1 MAETVA
7 GMFLEV
13 VGRHGGRPAFRHR
26 VGETIV
32 TYTYAELAERVEALA
47 TALLALGVSRGD
59 RVGLISDNRPEWI
72 VSDLACISLGAPDV
86 PRGSDTT
93 PKEIEYI
100 LGHSGATA
108 TFVEDS
114 RRLGAVLGMRERLP
128 GLRLVVVLDPGFD
141 GELPCDVHR
150 LEDLIEKGRALRAGG
165 DRRLEEVRGNIGPND
180 VATIIYTSGTTG
192 EPKGVMLAHRNLMQ
206 NIKVLPGYFGMTSED
221 LFISLLPPWHIF
233 ERMVEYVA
241 IAAGACQYYSH
252 IRTLAADMAREKPTW
267 MASVPRVWEGIYGR
281 VTANITKEPAAKQ
294 RVFGLLLAAS
304 KRFVFARKVL
314 QGRDAIYAAPSAPAR
329 LARVLGAQATVA
341 LLWPVYAFAQK
352 KFAAIRE
359 RTGGRLRAAVS
370 GGGALPPYV
379 DEFFAAVGITLL
391 EGYGLTETSP
401 VVAARTFDRQVLG
414 TVGLPIPGTEVRIV
428 DEHGRD
434 LPQGQK
440 GIVLCRG
447 DQVMLGYYRRPEET
461 AKVLSPDGWFNTGDL
476 GRLTVRGELALTGR
490 AKETI
495 VLLGGE
501 NVEPTPIE
509 EALKESPY
517 IAQVMVVGQDRKN
530 LGALVV
536 PGFDAVR
543 GWLAARGVA
552 GGTADAEICARE
564 DVRELIKEELR
575 RLLTEERGFKYY
587 ERIPRFALLP
597 REFAVGEEL
606 TQTMKLRR
614 TVITE
619 RYAEEIASL
628 FR

>member
-1 MAETVA
+1 MDPDWA
-7 GMFLEV
+7 G
-13 VGRHGGRPAFRHR
+13 P
-26 VGETIV
+26 T
-32 TYTYAELAERVEALA
+32 
-47 TALLALGVSRGD
+47 TAG
-59 RVGLISDNRPEWI
+59 
-72 VSDLACISLGAPDV
+72 
-86 PRGSDTT
+86 
-93 PKEIEYI
+93 
-100 LGHSGATA
+100 
-108 TFVEDS
+108 
-114 RRLGAVLGMRERLP
+114 
-128 GLRLVVVLDPGFD
+128 
-141 GELPCDVHR
+141 VHR
-150 LEDLIEKGRALRAGG
+150 LADLVERGRILRAGG
-165 DRRLEEVRGNIGPND
+165 DRRLEAARDAVRPDDI
-180 VATIIYTSGTTG
+180 ATIIYTSGTTG

-206 NIKVLPGYFGMTSED
+206 NIRVLPDYFGMTHED

-241 IAAGACQYYSH
+241 IAAGACQYYSN

-281 VTANITKEPAAKQ
+281 VTANIAKEPAAKR

-304 KRFVFARKVL
+304 KSFVFARNVL
-314 QGRDAIYAAPSAPAR
+314 RGRDTVFVAPSAPER
-329 LARVLGAQATVA
+329 LARVLAALARVA
-341 LLWPVYAFAQK
+341 LLWPLYAFAQK

-428 DEHGRD
+428 DEHGLDVPR
-434 LPQGQK
+434 GHK

-461 AKVLSPDGWFNTGDL
+461 ARVLSPDGWFNTGDL

-517 IAQVMVVGQDRKN
+517 IAQVMVVGQDRKH

-543 GWLAARGVA
+543 DWLAGRGAA
-552 GGTADAEICARE
+552 GTPSDDELCARDE
-564 DVRELIKEELR
+564 VHELIKGELR

-587 ERIPRFALLP
+587 ERIPRVALLG

-606 TQTMKLRR
+606 TQTMKMRR
-614 TVITE
+614 NVI
-619 RYAEEIASL
+619 AEEYAAQIDAL

>member
-1 MAETVA
+1 MARTVSEV
-7 GMFLEV
+7 FLEV
-13 VGRHGGRPAFRHR
+13 VDRHGGRPAFRHR
-26 VGETIV
+26 VGESLV
-32 TYTYAELAERVEALA
+32 TYTYRELADRVAALA
-47 TALLALGVSRGD
+47 TALLALGVRRGD

-72 VSDLACISLGAPDV
+72 VADLACVGIGAPDV

-100 LGHSGATA
+100 LGHSEASA
-108 TFVEDS
+108 CFVEDE
-114 RRLGAVLGMRERLP
+114 RRLARVVEMRERLP
-128 GLRLVVVLDPGFD
+128 GLKLIVVLDPAFR

-150 LEDLIEKGRALRAGG
+150 LEDLIEKGRLLRAGG
-165 DRRLEEVRGNIGPND
+165 DRRLEEARAGIGPED
-180 VATIIYTSGTTG
+180 VATVIYTSGTTG

-206 NIKVLPGYFGMTSED
+206 NIAVLPDLLQITHED

-241 IAAGACQYYSH
+241 IAAGACQFYSG
-252 IRTLAADMAREKPTW
+252 IRTLAADMARERPTF

-281 VTANITKEPAAKQ
+281 VTSNIAKEPPAKR

-304 KRFVFARKVL
+304 KRFVRARKVL
-314 QGRDAIYAAPSAPAR
+314 QGRDTLFRAPGAATR
-329 LARVLGAQATVA
+329 LARRLGALLSVA
-341 LLWPVYAFAQK
+341 ALWPVYAFAQK

-379 DEFFAAVGITLL
+379 DEFFAAIGLTLL

-401 VVAARTFDRQVLG
+401 MLAIRTFDRQVLG
-414 TVGLPIPGTEVRIV
+414 TVGLPAPGTEIRIV
-428 DEHGRD
+428 DERGRD
-434 LPQGQK
+434 LPQGEK
-440 GIVLCRG
+440 GLVLCRG
-447 DQVMLGYYRRPEET
+447 AQVMLGYYRRPEET
-461 AKVLSPDGWFNTGDL
+461 AKVLAADGWFNTGDL

-509 EALKESPY
+509 EALKESPFLS
-517 IAQVMVVGQDRKN
+517 QVMVVGQDKKH
-530 LGALVV
+530 LGALIV
-536 PGFDAVR
+536 PSFEPVR
-543 GWLAARGVA
+543 EWLAARGAA
-552 GGTADAEICARE
+552 GGGSPAEICARE
-564 DVRELIKEELR
+564 EVQSLFKAELH

-587 ERIPRFALLP
+587 ERIPRFVLIE

-606 TQTMKLRR
+606 THTMKLRR
-614 TVITE
+614 TVIAE
-619 RYAEEIASL
+619 RYAAQIEAL

>member
-26 VGETIV
+26 TGETLV

-47 TALLALGVSRGD
+47 TALIALGIRRGD

-72 VSDLACISLGAPDV
+72 VSDLACINIGAPDV

-100 LGHSGATA
+100 LGHSGAA
-108 TFVEDS
+108 AAFVEDN
-114 RRLGAVLGMRERLP
+114 RRLGRVLEMRARLP
-128 GLRLVVVLDPGFD
+128 ELKLVVVLDPGYE

-150 LEDLIEKGRALRAGG
+150 LEDLIGKGRALRAGG
-165 DRRLEEVRGNIGPND
+165 DRRLEESRGAVGPGD
-180 VATIIYTSGTTG
+180 IATIIYTSGTTG
-192 EPKGVMLAHRNLMQ
+192 EPKGVMLAHRNLMH
-206 NIKVLPGYFGMTSED
+206 NIRVLPDLLQITHED

-241 IAAGACQYYSH
+241 IAAGACQFYSG
-252 IRTLAADMAREKPTW
+252 IRTLAADMAREKPTF

-281 VTANITKEPAAKQ
+281 VTANIAKEPPAKQ

-304 KRFVFARKVL
+304 RRTVHARKVL
-314 QGRDAIYAAPSAPAR
+314 QGRDTVFAAPGAAVR
-329 LARVLGAQATVA
+329 LARVLGAAATVA
-341 LLWPVYAFAQK
+341 LLAPAYGFAQK

-379 DEFFAAVGITLL
+379 DEFFAAVGLTLL

-401 VVAARTFDRQVLG
+401 MLAIRTFDRQVLG
-414 TVGLPIPGTEVRIV
+414 TVGLPAPGTEIRIV
-428 DEHGRD
+428 DEKGRD
-434 LPQGQK
+434 LPQGEK

-447 DQVMLGYYRRPEET
+447 AQVMLGYYRRPEET
-461 AKVLSPDGWFNTGDL
+461 AKVLAADGWFNTGDL
-476 GRLTVRGELALTGR
+476 GRLTVHGELALTGR

-517 IAQVMVVGQDRKN
+517 IAQVMVVGQDKKHIA
-530 LGALVV
+530 ALVV
-536 PGFDAVR
+536 PGFEAVR
-543 GWLAARGVA
+543 AWLAARGVA
-552 GGTADAEICARE
+552 GSPTDAELGARE
-564 DVRELIKEELR
+564 DVRELVKAELR

-587 ERIPRFALLP
+587 ERIPRVALLE

-606 TQTMKLRR
+606 TQTMKMRR
-614 TVITE
+614 NVIAE
-619 RYAEEIASL
+619 RYAAQIEAL
-628 FR
+628 FQ

>member
-26 VGETIV
+26 VGESIV
-32 TYTYAELAERVEALA
+32 TYTYRELAERVEALA
-47 TALLALGVSRGD
+47 TALLALGVRGGD

-72 VSDLACISLGAPDV
+72 VSDLACVSIGAPDV

-93 PKEIEYI
+93 PREIEYI

-108 TFVEDS
+108 AFVEDA
-114 RRLGAVLGMRERLP
+114 RRYGAVLEMRERLP
-128 GLRLVVVLDPGFD
+128 GLKLIVVLDPGFQ
-141 GELPCDVHR
+141 GELPGDVHR
-150 LEDLIEKGRALRAGG
+150 LEDLIGEGRALRAGG
-165 DRRLEEVRGNIGPND
+165 DRRLEDSRAGIGPED

-206 NIKVLPGYFGMTSED
+206 NIRVLPGYFGMTHED

-241 IAAGACQYYSH
+241 IAAGACQYYSN

-281 VTANITKEPAAKQ
+281 VTGNIAKEPPAKR

-304 KRFVFARKVL
+304 KRYVFARNVL
-314 QGRDAIYAAPSAPAR
+314 RGRDTVFHAPGAAGRAAALLR
-329 LARVLGAQATVA
+329 ALATVVA
-341 LLWPVYAFAQK
+341 LRPVYAFAQK

-414 TVGLPIPGTEVRIV
+414 TVGQPLPGTEVRIV

-434 LPQGQK
+434 LPQGEK

-517 IAQVMVVGQDRKN
+517 IAQVMVVGQDRKH

-552 GGTADAEICARE
+552 GSPTDAEISARE
-564 DVRELIKEELR
+564 DVRELVKEELR

-587 ERIPRFALLP
+587 ERIPRLALLE

-606 TQTMKLRR
+606 TQTMKMRR
-614 TVITE
+614 NVIAAE
-619 RYAEEIASL
+619 YAAQIEAL

>member
-13 VGRHGGRPAFRHR
+13 VGRHGERPAFRHR
-26 VGETIV
+26 AGEKLV
-32 TYTYAELAERVEALA
+32 TYTYAELAERVAALG
-47 TALLALGVSRGD
+47 TSLLALGVHRGD

-72 VSDLACISLGAPDV
+72 VADLACVSIGAPDV

-108 TFVEDS
+108 AFVEDA
-114 RRLGAVLGMRERLP
+114 RRFDRLVEMRERLP
-128 GLRLVVVLDPGFD
+128 GLKLIVVLDPGFG

-150 LEDLIEKGRALRAGG
+150 LEDLIEKGRVLRAGG
-165 DRRLEEVRGNIGPND
+165 DRRLEASRAAIGPED

-206 NIKVLPGYFGMTSED
+206 NITVLPDHLQITHED

-241 IAAGACQYYSH
+241 ISAGATQFYSS
-252 IRTLAADMAREKPTW
+252 IRTLAADMAREKPTF

-281 VTANITKEPAAKQ
+281 VTANIAKEPAAKQ
-294 RVFGLLLAAS
+294 RIFRLLLGAS
-304 KRFVFARKVL
+304 RRSVFARKVL
-314 QGRDAIYAAPSAPAR
+314 QGRDTLFTAPSAPAR
-329 LARVLGAQATVA
+329 LARVLGAAATLAA
-341 LLWPVYAFAQK
+341 LAPVHAFAQK

-414 TVGLPIPGTEVRIV
+414 TVGEPIPGTEVRIV

-461 AKVLSPDGWFNTGDL
+461 AKVLSADGWFNTGDL

-517 IAQVMVVGQDRKN
+517 ISQVMVVGQDRKH

-543 GWLAARGVA
+543 EWLAARGPA
-552 GGTADAEICARE
+552 GTPTNEEICGRA
-564 DVRELIKEELR
+564 DVHELVKAEMH

-587 ERIPRFALLP
+587 ERIPRVVLLA
-597 REFAVGEEL
+597 REFAVGEEM
-606 TQTMKLRR
+606 TQTMKMRR

-619 RYAEEIASL
+619 RYAAQIESL